1 MTHFADR
8 PRTPWLALLL
18 GLLLCLSLANLPVQ
32 AAGEGFRVLRASST
46 TERGQ
51 LRLDALIEL
60 QFTEAPLDALR
71 NGVPLTIEIDIE
83 IVRDREY
90 LWDETVASL
99 AQRFRLEYHALAR
112 QYVAVNLS
120 NNDLRSF
127 PTLNGALD
135 AIGRLHDF
143 PLIDRALLKP
153 PGNYYGRLRASLDI
167 ESLPPPLRP
176 VAYLSTDWR
185 LGSTWYAWAL

>member
-1 MTHFADR
+1 MTAFTDR
-8 PRTPWLALLL
+8 HRTPCLALLL
-18 GLLLCLSLANLPVQ
+18 GLLCLWLAPVP
-32 AAGEGFRVLRASST
+32 AAADGFRVLRASST
-46 TERGQ
+46 SERGL
-51 LRLDALIEL
+51 LRLDALIDL

-71 NGVPLTIEIDIE
+71 NGVPLTIEIDVE
-83 IVRDREY
+83 IVRDRDL

-99 AQRFRLEYHALAR
+99 SQRFRLEYHALAR
-112 QYVAVNLS
+112 QYVAVNL
-120 NNDLRSF
+120 NTNDLRSF
-127 PTLNGALD
+127 PTLAGALD

-167 ESLPPPLRP
+167 EALPPPLRP

-185 LGSTWYAWAL
+185 LGSTWYAWSL